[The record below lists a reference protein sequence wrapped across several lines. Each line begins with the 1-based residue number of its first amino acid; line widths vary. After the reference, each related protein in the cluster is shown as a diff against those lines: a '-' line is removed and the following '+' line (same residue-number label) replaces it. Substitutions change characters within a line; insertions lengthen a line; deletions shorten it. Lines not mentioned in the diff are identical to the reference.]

1 MIKIIDSLNLLNDKP
16 RPHYLIGNAEYEEL
30 NGVYKLKA
38 KVLFN
43 SENPS
48 VADRLN
54 LEIPHVNIGDAYFA
68 LWNSI
73 HLISEENGWKNLLAV
88 KGTYNAKDLLTN
100 VELDLETLISSVKT
114 LHGKL
119 FADYKGT
126 FSLNEKKLLIFE
138 GVGCGYA
145 K

>member
-1 MIKIIDSLNLLNDKP
+1 MNLLSDKP
-16 RPHYLIGNAEYEEL
+16 RPHYLVGNSEYEEQ
-30 NGVYKLKA
+30 NGIYTLKS
-38 KVLFN
+38 KVLFTP
-43 SENPS
+43 ENPS

-54 LEIPHVNIGDAYFA
+54 LEIPHVNVGDAYFG

-73 HLISEENGWKNLLAV
+73 HIISEEAGWKNLLAV
-88 KGTYNAKDLLTN
+88 TGKYKSKNLLTD
-100 VELDLETLISSVKT
+100 VELDLETIISNVRT

-126 FSLNEKKLLIFE
+126 YSLNNKELLSLE
-138 GVGCGYA
+138 GIGCGYV